1 MIQVYLRS
9 NRGGFEYSHV
19 DSVTVLGLKGQI
31 SIIFTKKV
39 TGVHGREYTDVLFHP
54 NPDSTLMLR
63 NAKAND

>member
-39 TGVHGREYTDVLFHP
+39 NGREYMDVLFHP
-54 NPDSTLMLR
+54 NPDLTLMLR